1 MGPHF
6 DLKTCTW
13 LAGYLPSTPLGEA
26 PLKSLCSWNWPS
38 PQPPCSDAGH
48 RHPLLCQ
55 HSPPG
60 DYIIEKEWLTLIA
73 SEPTF
78 LAFKVSPDASRQFS
92 VLPLLFS
99 YFVRM
104 LMENLKSP
112 IKLHLFEKRLLG
124 NERAGIFGHSERVV
138 VPCFL
143 RHIEDAGNKGLQPTR
158 HLAKSKHCKNL

>member
-1 MGPHF
+1 MWMGPYF

-60 DYIIEKEWLTLIA
+60 DFEIEKEWLTLVA

-112 IKLHLFEKRLLG
+112 IKMLISPIWKAPTWEWTSR
-124 NERAGIFGHSERVV
+124 NIRSQW
-138 VPCFL
+138 
-143 RHIEDAGNKGLQPTR
+143 KGSSSMLSPSHRRCGEQRTSTNQ
-158 HLAKSKHCKNL
+158 ASC